1 VLGDGTDGSASIA
14 GATTSKLSLQQT
26 LPEYCTAQFKDSNNE
41 ARAPVSAEPHLE
53 ASLPTAGGN
62 AQELMGEAP
71 ASFISL
77 ASPDN
82 SSERSPDEAA
92 TDSPKLELVHDSA
105 RDEAA
110 NTIASM

>member
-1 VLGDGTDGSASIA
+1 
-14 GATTSKLSLQQT
+14 
-26 LPEYCTAQFKDSNNE
+26 KDSNNE

-62 AQELMGEAP
+62 AQELMGVAP
-71 ASFISL
+71 PSFISP

-82 SSERSPDEAA
+82 SSERSPDEAT

-110 NTIASM
+110 NTIASMQPQPLDASGGSDGSDLGAVVQADGSMHVGLTAH